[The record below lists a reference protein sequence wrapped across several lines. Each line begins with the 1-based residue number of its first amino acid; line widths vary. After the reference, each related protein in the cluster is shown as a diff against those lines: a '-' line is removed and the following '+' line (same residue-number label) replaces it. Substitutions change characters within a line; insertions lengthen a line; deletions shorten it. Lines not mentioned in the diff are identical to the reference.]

1 MTTTGAMNK
10 SQNKLE
16 PVVIPYQEL
25 SPTALRGLI
34 EYFVLREGTE
44 YGSKDVPLDVK
55 HAQVMRLLEKGA
67 ARIVF
72 NPLMESADIEVVQ
85 VAGRRRR

>member
-1 MTTTGAMNK
+1 MDNSRPK
-10 SQNKLE
+10 PE

-34 EYFVLREGTE
+34 ESFVLREGTE
-44 YGSKDVPLDVK
+44 YGPKEVPLDVK
-55 HAQVMRLLEKGA
+55 HTQVMRLLEKGT

-72 NPLMESADIEVVQ
+72 NPDMESADIEVVREGVQ
-85 VAGRRRR
+85 GKK

>member
-1 MTTTGAMNK
+1 MDK
-10 SQNKLE
+10 SRQKPE

-25 SPTALRGLI
+25 SASALQGLI

-44 YGSKDVPLDVK
+44 YGPKEVPLEVK
-55 HAQVMRLLEKGA
+55 HAQVMRLLEKGT

-72 NPLMESADIEVVQ
+72 NPDMESADIEVVQ
-85 VAGRRRR
+85 VASRPKE

>member
-1 MTTTGAMNK
+1 MD
-10 SQNKLE
+10 KLRQKPI

-34 EYFVLREGTE
+34 ESFVLREGTE
-44 YGSKDVPLDVK
+44 YGPKEVPLEVK
-55 HAQVMRLLEKGA
+55 HAQVMRLLEKGT

-72 NPLMESADIEVVQ
+72 NPDMESADIEVVQ
-85 VAGRRRR
+85 VASRPKE